1 MMELLRLLLKKNNK
15 LYKAFFLFFLF
26 FFITQNSYTKVF
38 SDFLELNG
46 SFTQGGIL
54 FGKTSPKNKIFFNK
68 KEIFVNEMGD
78 FILGIDRDEK
88 LENLITVQ
96 TSNKK
101 ENYKVSVLERKYKIQ
116 RIDGLPKNKV
126 TPNQKE
132 LKRIKKESKKI
143 SSSKIIFLNKT
154 LYKSGFIWPV
164 KGIITGKYG
173 NQRILN
179 GKPRRPHYGLDI
191 AASSGTK
198 IVSPS
203 DGVVSLVMDES
214 FFNGKMII
222 LNHGLGLNSIYSH
235 LKKIH
240 IKEGQKIKKGELIA
254 EVGSTGRSTGPHLDW
269 RINVYNTAIDPELLL
284 KSQPNFK

>member
-1 MMELLRLLLKKNNK
+1 MMELLKQLQRKNNI
-15 LYKAFFLFFLF
+15 FLFFLF
-26 FFITQNSYTKVF
+26 FFLTFNSSLAKVF
-38 SDFLELNG
+38 SDDLELNG

-54 FGKTSPKNKIFFNK
+54 FGKTNYKNKIYFNERKVFVNDEGDFVLAIERDNELENFIVIESLNK
-68 KEIFVNEMGD
+68 KETHK
-78 FILGIDRDEK
+78 ILISKRE
-88 LENLITVQ
+88 
-96 TSNKK
+96 
-101 ENYKVSVLERKYKIQ
+101 YKVQ

-126 TPNQKE
+126 TPSKE
-132 LKRIKKESKKI
+132 EMKRIKKESVKIKK
-143 SSSKIIFLNKT
+143 SKIIFLNKT

-191 AASSGTK
+191 AAKSGTK
-198 IVSPS
+198 IVAPS
-203 DGVVSLVMDES
+203 DAEVVLIMEDS

-235 LKKIH
+235 LKKIY
-240 IKEGQKIKKGELIA
+240 IKEGEKIKKGDLIA

-269 RINVYNTAIDPELLL
+269 RINVYNIAIDPELLL
-284 KSQPNFK
+284 LNQPEF

>member
-1 MMELLRLLLKKNNK
+1 MQYLKKNSFFK
-15 LYKAFFLFFLF
+15 YFFFLIIFFCN
-26 FFITQNSYTKVF
+26 TQVSYAKVY
-38 SDFLELNG
+38 SDFLDLEG
-46 SFTQGGIL
+46 SFMQGGLL
-54 FGKTSPKNKIFFNK
+54 FGKTKPKNKVFFNDNN
-68 KEIFVNEMGD
+68 IFVNQEGD
-78 FILGIDRDEK
+78 FDLAIGRDHK

-96 TSNKK
+96 GLEKK
-101 ENYKVSVLERKYKIQ
+101 EVHKIKISKRKYKIQ

-126 TPNQKE
+126 TPSE
-132 LKRIKKESKKI
+132 EEMRRIKKESKKI
-143 SSSKIIFLNKT
+143 IKSKNVFINQT

-164 KGIITGKYG
+164 KGIVTGEYG

-191 AASSGTK
+191 AAPSGTK

-203 DGVVSLVMDES
+203 DAEVVLTLEDS

-235 LKKIH
+235 LKNIH
-240 IKEGQKIKKGELIA
+240 VKEGDKIKKGSVIA

-269 RINVYNTAIDPELLL
+269 RINVYSKAVDPQLLL
-284 KSQPNFK
+284 LNQPKF